1 MTPGRRPEAARTSW
15 IVAYHGAWPQ
25 VQQLMAI
32 SPEGVVQEDGYIES
46 DDAVGGLREAL
57 EDAADD
63 ATLLRLRA
71 ENAGGEAMPA
81 AFFDRMLDGE
91 SPVRV
96 WREFRGLKARE
107 LAEAAGLSAAYL
119 SDIETNRKPGSARA
133 LRRLA
138 EALRVEMDELVVPR

>member
-1 MTPGRRPEAARTSW
+1 MLSCDHRFNPPYHAIRTR
-15 IVAYHGAWPQ
+15 IRT
-25 VQQLMAI
+25 L
-32 SPEGVVQEDGYIES
+32 
-46 DDAVGGLREAL
+46 AL
-57 EDAADD
+57 DPLQDAADD
-63 ATLLRLRA
+63 ATLLRRRA
-71 ENAGGEAMPA
+71 ANAGDEAMPA
-81 AFFDRMLDGE
+81 TFFHRILDGE

>member
-1 MTPGRRPEAARTSW
+1 MKFSALQTVTIAGQPCA
-15 IVAYHGAWPQ
+15 IVPLAEYHA
-25 VQQLMAI
+25 
-32 SPEGVVQEDGYIES
+32 
-46 DDAVGGLREAL
+46 LREAL

-71 ENAGGEAMPA
+71 ENAGDEAMPA

-107 LAEAAGLSAAYL
+107 LAEASGLSAAYL
-119 SDIETNRKPGSARA
+119 SDIETSRKPGSARA
-133 LRRLA
+133 LQRLA
-138 EALRVEMDELVVPR
+138 EALRVNMDELIAQSAG

>member
-1 MTPGRRPEAARTSW
+1 
-15 IVAYHGAWPQ
+15 
-25 VQQLMAI
+25 MALD
-32 SPEGVVQEDGYIES
+32 PLQ
-46 DDAVGGLREAL
+46 
-57 EDAADD
+57 DAADD
-63 ATLLRLRA
+63 ATLLRRRA
-71 ENAGGEAMPA
+71 ANAGDEAMPA
-81 AFFDRMLDGE
+81 TFFHRILDGE